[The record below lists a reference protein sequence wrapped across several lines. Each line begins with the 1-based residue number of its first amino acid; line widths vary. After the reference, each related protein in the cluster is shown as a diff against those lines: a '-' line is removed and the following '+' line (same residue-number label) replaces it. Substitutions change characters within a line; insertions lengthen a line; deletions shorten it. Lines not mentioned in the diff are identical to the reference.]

1 MALDQKALQKK
12 RAKRELKRKQAK
24 KATTGLSGAAA
35 MAHAW
40 TVAAHAPVADVLFSP
55 KLFEV
60 GIGSVWLSRQLP
72 DGRYAFAGIVVD
84 VFCLGVKNA
93 MYNIME
99 EDAYRA
105 ALTRIQA
112 TTEEALERQEP
123 ACARKLVEGAVAYA
137 KDLGFEPHPDYR
149 IARLIFGDIDTADC
163 ATEFTYGREGKPLYT
178 NGPNEN
184 AAMQRRIVNQ
194 LARRCGPGGYEYYL
208 EVSRRTAV
216 DLSAELTRSD

>member
-1 MALDQKALQKK
+1 
-12 RAKRELKRKQAK
+12 
-24 KATTGLSGAAA
+24 
-35 MAHAW
+35 
-40 TVAAHAPVADVLFSP
+40 VLFSP

>member
-24 KATTGLSGAAA
+24 QATTGRSGAAA
-35 MAHAW
+35 RAHEW
-40 TVAAHAPVADVLFSP
+40 TVAAHAPIADVLFAP
-55 KLFEV
+55 TLFEV
-60 GIGSVWLSRQLP
+60 GVGSVWLSRQLP

-93 MYNIME
+93 LYNIME
-99 EDAYRA
+99 EAEYRA
-105 ALTRIQA
+105 AWTRVQA
-112 TTEEALERQEP
+112 TSEEALERQEP

-137 KDLGFEPHPDYR
+137 KDLGFKPHPDYR

-163 ATEFTYGREGKPLYT
+163 PIEFTFGWQGKPLYT

-208 EVSRRTAV
+208 DVSHRSAAE
-216 DLSAELTRSD
+216 LSAELTRSD

>member
-24 KATTGLSGAAA
+24 KAAVGLSGAAA
-35 MAHAW
+35 LAHDW
-40 TVAAHAPVADVLFSP
+40 TVAAHAPVADVLFART
-55 KLFEV
+55 LFEV

-72 DGRYAFAGIVVD
+72 DGRYAFAGFVVD

-99 EDAYRA
+99 ENAYRA
-105 ALTRIQA
+105 ALVRIQA
-112 TTEEALERQEP
+112 SMEEALEPQEP

-149 IARLIFGDIDTADC
+149 IARLIFGDIDTAAC
-163 ATEFTYGREGKPLYT
+163 PTEFTYGRDGKPLYT

-194 LARRCGPGGYEYYL
+194 LARRCGPGGFEYYL